1 MAGNTKK
8 KTLHVT
14 AIHRDFVTFYDGFE
28 ALARRSK
35 LTHYVLPDTTE
46 VLREP
51 VAPDLMEV
59 LHRTTENTAFQEA
72 PEFPESPESFTGL
85 QLYQALMMQ
94 YRHQA
99 TIYQQRFESYG
110 KIQAWIDTEVDSQ
123 HLKAVPAADQDDV
136 RKTVVW
142 LQRKFAGS
150 KKLQMATAYNDY
162 REVIH

>member
-8 KTLHVT
+8 KTLHAT
-14 AIHRDFVTFYDGFE
+14 ATHRDFVTFYDGFE
-28 ALARRSK
+28 ALARRTK

-59 LHRTTENTAFQEA
+59 IRRTTENTALQEA
-72 PEFPESPESFTGL
+72 PKFPVSPESLTGL
-85 QLYQALMMQ
+85 QLYQALVMR

-136 RKTVVW
+136 HLLLW
-142 LQRKFAGS
+142 MAKFHVNWQPGI
-150 KKLQMATAYNDY
+150 ATT
-162 REVIH
+162 